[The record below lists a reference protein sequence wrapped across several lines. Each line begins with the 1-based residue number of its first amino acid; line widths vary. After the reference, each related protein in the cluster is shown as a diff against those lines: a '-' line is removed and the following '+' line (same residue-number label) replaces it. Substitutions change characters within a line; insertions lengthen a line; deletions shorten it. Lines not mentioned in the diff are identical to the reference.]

1 MVLMGRYVTVSVKV
15 PLEVK
20 RRLEELGIKPS
31 EVLRRAIEEE
41 LGRRELEEIEKELG
55 KLNSVLSKFSRDFI
69 VESVREDRE
78 SR

>member
-1 MVLMGRYVTVSVKV
+1 MGRYVTVSVKV

>member
-1 MVLMGRYVTVSVKV
+1 MGKYVTVSVKV

-20 RRLEELGIKPS
+20 KRLEELGIKPS

-41 LGRRELEEIEKELG
+41 LERRELEEIEKELG
-55 KLNSVLSKFSRDFI
+55 KLSSVLSKFSRDFI